1 MIDPGESPQC
11 DNTSRPYRLN
21 GSEDDNGSGGG
32 LYILTHKFFLFTPQ
46 LLTLYFSAF
55 CASAVV
61 DYYDSGED
69 HYGGECLLPGKQI
82 HTYIYTYGYRYN
94 GLQVGVHAY

>member
-1 MIDPGESPQC
+1 MTETPRCDVSELITGTITITIVGTETKRVIDPGESPQC

-46 LLTLYFSAF
+46 LLALYFSAF

-69 HYGGECLLPGKQI
+69 H
-82 HTYIYTYGYRYN
+82 
-94 GLQVGVHAY
+94 

>member
-1 MIDPGESPQC
+1 MTEAPQCDVSTLMTRMIVGTETKRVINPGESPQC

-46 LLTLYFSAF
+46 LLALYFSAF

-69 HYGGECLLPGKQI
+69 H
-82 HTYIYTYGYRYN
+82 
-94 GLQVGVHAY
+94 

>member
-1 MIDPGESPQC
+1 MTETRRCDVSELITGTWTMTGTERVIDPGESPQC

-46 LLTLYFSAF
+46 LLALYFSAF

-69 HYGGECLLPGKQI
+69 H
-82 HTYIYTYGYRYN
+82 
-94 GLQVGVHAY
+94 